1 MEAEEAGYHHALEDE
16 RAASGAGD
24 GVVVAGDYYI
34 QELASD
40 DTDSNHTSGIEEVL
54 LLDKWRRLGV
64 RIRRKRAP
72 SLRSTLKAMT
82 LKAMAALQEEKEL
95 REAERHA
102 LKFLGVCSA
111 TAFWQ
116 TADPALVA
124 EMDADA
130 LRAERE
136 IAIEQGRLPPL
147 GAALP
152 LASGHAVDKSGGA
165 FTTRQE
171 ELYALQD
178 VAAGLQKDAKAGLEL
193 DHSSV
198 AEDSSGDS
206 SNDSSGDNSGDNSG
220 DSSNDSSNNSSNGGG
235 EDHAAIM
242 EKDGDG
248 DVEDKEVEDEGVDDD
263 EAKDEEVEDEE
274 PKYEEAMDRA
284 TPQEKAGDDQHEEA
298 HERNEAGMEE
308 ETGGCPEWG
317 TPRVANAGGAAFIK
331 AAAGEQSPSHSD
343 AQDLPSYE
351 SPWRGATAG
360 PPPSASDSPL
370 APATPCDGSLL
381 EETSSP
387 MANCPDSN
395 AVAEKVSMPR
405 LAECWLQDVSTA
417 KSDDTLPM
425 PSRETRGAMRH
436 LGLTIAGGPPQLL
449 AVCSVAEL
457 GDVLRYASMRLDRW
471 PEAMLRGLYCEIT
484 QQSSVLFSRR
494 LDADVHSWKMA
505 SQGELWLEE
514 FEACTPTAHFRTTD
528 TPAAALAPLLC
539 PNLLLKRR
547 SLTVQ
552 LLSPEGDL
560 ELVLRPNSDR
570 STAAWLGN
578 TRSAIG
584 SSVRLESHLELAR
597 RLGKALI
604 GNDSPSRKAMELAVH
619 ELCLRRQELR
629 EPGVPQPDIQER
641 DWRAVCL
648 VETDGYPGLECQRVH
663 YVVQLETSG
672 LPLGDFTSDP
682 GGEVRHWEWVPT
694 MDVATVLERG
704 GTSSPRAACVPPPVT
719 VTPPSAQ
726 RFLSNEHMAIASV
739 SPASMGA
746 VSIKPCIKFS
756 ALAASVSTPSLPK
769 HAQEAALSKEADHL
783 QQPVAIPKAP
793 RPSRSLQ
800 TLKLKQRSRQKPVAV
815 EGMLRRPVLLKRHSP
830 HPLAAMSPELAL
842 DGGRHVPTMSAHP
855 VVAIK
860 SFAAAA
866 QFGRVWAAQT
876 EAEHP

>member
-1 MEAEEAGYHHALEDE
+1 
-16 RAASGAGD
+16 
-24 GVVVAGDYYI
+24 
-34 QELASD
+34 LASD
-40 DTDSNHTSGIEEVL
+40 DTNSNHTSGIEEVL

-102 LKFLGVCSA
+102 LKSLGVCSA

-130 LRAERE
+130 LPAERE

-171 ELYALQD
+171 ELYAQQD
-178 VAAGLQKDAKAGLEL
+178 VAAAGLQKDAKAGLEL

-206 SNDSSGDNSGDNSG
+206 SNDSSGDNSGD
-220 DSSNDSSNNSSNGGG
+220 SSNDCSSDSSNGGG

-284 TPQEKAGDDQHEEA
+284 TPKEKAGDDQHQ
-298 HERNEAGMEE
+298 H
-308 ETGGCPEWG
+308 
-317 TPRVANAGGAAFIK
+317 
-331 AAAGEQSPSHSD
+331 
-343 AQDLPSYE
+343 
-351 SPWRGATAG
+351 
-360 PPPSASDSPL
+360 
-370 APATPCDGSLL
+370 
-381 EETSSP
+381 
-387 MANCPDSN
+387 
-395 AVAEKVSMPR
+395 
-405 LAECWLQDVSTA
+405 
-417 KSDDTLPM
+417 
-425 PSRETRGAMRH
+425 
-436 LGLTIAGGPPQLL
+436 
-449 AVCSVAEL
+449 
-457 GDVLRYASMRLDRW
+457 
-471 PEAMLRGLYCEIT
+471 
-484 QQSSVLFSRR
+484 
-494 LDADVHSWKMA
+494 
-505 SQGELWLEE
+505 
-514 FEACTPTAHFRTTD
+514 
-528 TPAAALAPLLC
+528 
-539 PNLLLKRR
+539 
-547 SLTVQ
+547 
-552 LLSPEGDL
+552 
-560 ELVLRPNSDR
+560 
-570 STAAWLGN
+570 
-578 TRSAIG
+578 
-584 SSVRLESHLELAR
+584 
-597 RLGKALI
+597 
-604 GNDSPSRKAMELAVH
+604 
-619 ELCLRRQELR
+619 
-629 EPGVPQPDIQER
+629 
-641 DWRAVCL
+641 
-648 VETDGYPGLECQRVH
+648 ECQRVH
-663 YVVQLETSG
+663 YVVQLVTSG

-704 GTSSPRAACVPPPVT
+704 GTSSPRAACVPLPVT

-769 HAQEAALSKEADHL
+769 HAQEAPLSKEADHL

-800 TLKLKQRSRQKPVAV
+800 TLKLKQRSRQKPMAV
-815 EGMLRRPVLLKRHSP
+815 EGMLRRPLLLKRHSP

-842 DGGRHVPTMSAHP
+842 DGGRHVPTMSAHLGTSCRRDQKLCGSS
-855 VVAIK
+855 AIR
-860 SFAAAA
+860 SCVGSTDRSGTSI
-866 QFGRVWAAQT
+866 GRPQGPTRSDSPCQGFLPPAVSGLCSLLG
-876 EAEHP
+876 